1 MSAATRLIPPPLFK
15 VTTLTAEVVSGPDR
29 GRQLAVDNELLT
41 IGTAQ
46 DNDLTLTDDAV
57 SRYHLELAGTPAG
70 IAVVDLG
77 STNGTLFHGARLSK
91 ATLPAGSRLKIGATT
106 VVIRDGQSLAV
117 ELHDGTP
124 PDMVAVTPAMRR
136 VMARIQ
142 RMAASPT
149 PSLLMGESGT
159 GKEVVAHAI
168 HLLSDRAHKPF
179 VTVDC
184 GAFAPNLIASELFG
198 HERGAFTGAHEQH
211 QGAFERAHGGT
222 LFLDEIG
229 ELPLELQPQL
239 LGALE
244 RRRFR
249 RLGGSSEIEV
259 EFNVVSA
266 SNRDLRR
273 AVNDGSFRLDLY
285 YRLAVVVLRL
295 PPLRER
301 REDIPVLVEHFL
313 RKCGHEGALA
323 EVVSTEMMAKL
334 LLHRWP
340 GNVRELRNWVEAT
353 LAMGEEGELSDGCY
367 SSVRPTDTENVKLT
381 NMPYKEARA
390 SVVGDFE
397 FKYLSR
403 LIAATRQNVSEAAR
417 RAQMDRSYLVKL
429 LQRHGLR

>member
-1 MSAATRLIPPPLFK
+1 M
-15 VTTLTAEVVSGPDR
+15 TAEVVSGPDR
-29 GRQLAVDNELLT
+29 GKKLAVDNELLT
-41 IGTAQ
+41 VGTAH
-46 DNDLTLTDDAV
+46 DNDLRLTDDAV

-70 IAVVDLG
+70 ISVVDLG
-77 STNGTLFHGARLSK
+77 STNGTLFHGARLKK
-91 ATLPAGSRLKIGATT
+91 AIVPAGSRLKIGAST
-106 VVIRDGQSLAV
+106 VVVRDGQCLAV
-117 ELHDGTP
+117 ELHSGILA
-124 PDMVAVTPAMRR
+124 DMVAVTPAMRR

-149 PSLLMGESGT
+149 ASLLMGESGT
-159 GKEVVAHAI
+159 GKEVAAHAL
-168 HLLSDRAHKPF
+168 HQLSNRAHKPF

-184 GAFAPNLIASELFG
+184 GAFAPNLVASELFG

-211 QGAFERAHGGT
+211 QGAFEQADGGT

-229 ELPLELQPQL
+229 ELPIELQPQL

-244 RRRFR
+244 RKRFR
-249 RLGGSSEIEV
+249 RLGGSREIEV
-259 EFNVVSA
+259 DVNVVSA

-301 REDIPVLVEHFL
+301 RQDIPVLVKHFL
-313 RKCGHEGALA
+313 HECGHLGEMD
-323 EVVSTEMMAKL
+323 EVVSPEMIAKMMIY
-334 LLHRWP
+334 RWP

-353 LAMGEEGELSDGCY
+353 LAMGEEGELTDAIR
-367 SSVRPTDTENVKLT
+367 SSLWPKEANQTRLT
-381 NMPYKEARA
+381 SMPYKEARA

-397 FKYLSR
+397 YRYLSH
-403 LIAATRQNVSEAAR
+403 LIEATRHNVSEAAR

-429 LQRHGLR
+429 LQRWAAAG